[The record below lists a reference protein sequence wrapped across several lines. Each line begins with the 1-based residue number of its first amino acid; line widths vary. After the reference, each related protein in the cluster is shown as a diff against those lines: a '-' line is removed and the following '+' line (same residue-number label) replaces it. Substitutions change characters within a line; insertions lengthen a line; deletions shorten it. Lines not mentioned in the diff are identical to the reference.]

1 MGYYNNK
8 SDFDLKDLKTLK
20 DVYNDLC
27 RTVDKLYTVTANT
40 KNDEMFLKLNKITSK
55 VLQAKYELRSWL
67 MMFWNHWRKQYDL

>member
-8 SDFDLKDLKTLK
+8 SDIDLKDLKTLK

-40 KNDEMFLKLNKITSK
+40 ENDEHDLFLKLNKIINT
-55 VLQAKYELRSWL
+55 VLQAKYELADDVL
-67 MMFWNHWRKQYDL
+67 EPFEKTI